1 MQLSYVNPN
10 YVTFSNILPT
20 CVAMRAIEE
29 CMDIHKRVF
38 ENGFASNVVV
48 LKALIDMYANYG
60 IIHKA

>member
-1 MQLSYVNPN
+1 
-10 YVTFSNILPT
+10 
-20 CVAMRAIEE
+20 
-29 CMDIHKRVF
+29 MDIHKRVF